1 MKPTDTLI
9 HEHKVIKRAL
19 NILDVADQALAS
31 GDDSVVALYPELI
44 EFIRGY
50 ADSFHHA
57 KEEDILFQKL
67 GEKGMPIEGGP
78 VSVML
83 SEHEHFRF
91 LVGELE
97 DAVNNF
103 LDGDDGERE
112 RIIENADE
120 YVDLLRGHIEKED
133 SVLYPM
139 SDNLLTEE
147 DQQTIQVEFEKI
159 EEEPQGRQ
167 DYEEMIAELEKRLEA
182 A

>member
-1 MKPTDTLI
+1 MKPTETLTN
-9 HEHKVIKRAL
+9 EHKVIKRAL
-19 NILDVADQALAS
+19 NILDVADQALVS

-50 ADSFHHA
+50 ADNFHHA
-57 KEEDILFQKL
+57 KEENILFQKL
-67 GEKGMPIEGGP
+67 GEKGMPIKGGP

-83 SEHEHFRF
+83 SDHEHFRY
-91 LVGELE
+91 LIGELE

-103 LDGDDGERE
+103 LDGDTDERE

-133 SVLYPM
+133 TVLYPM
-139 SDNLLTEE
+139 SDNLLTDE
-147 DQQTIQVEFEKI
+147 DQTTMQVEFEKV
-159 EEEPQGRQ
+159 EEEPASSH
-167 DYEEMIAELEKRLEA
+167 DYVEMIDELEKRLEA